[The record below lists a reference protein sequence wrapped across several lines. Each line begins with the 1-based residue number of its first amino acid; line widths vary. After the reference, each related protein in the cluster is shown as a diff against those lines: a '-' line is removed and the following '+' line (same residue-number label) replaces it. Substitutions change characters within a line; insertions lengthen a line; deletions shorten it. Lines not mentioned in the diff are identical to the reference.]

1 MSDTNNQNQQNNNQN
16 QPAGEQTPAFDY
28 EKLAGII
35 NGKQRADEDT
45 ILKNY
50 FKNQGMSPEEMT
62 QAIAAFK
69 DQKAKNTPDVAQLQS
84 ALGTAQKDLLEARVN
99 AAATKAALKQGVA
112 LDSVE
117 YLLRMADFKDVTDEN
132 GSVKDDAVAE
142 AVKKVLEAVP
152 ALKGTTEQGGDGFR
166 KIGGDGTNGDG
177 QASNDALRRAFG
189 LKPKH

>member
-28 EKLAGII
+28 DKLAGII
-35 NGKQRADEDT
+35 NGKQRVDEDT

-84 ALGTAQKDLLEARVN
+84 VLGTAQKDLLEARVN

-152 ALKGTTEQGGDGFR
+152 ALKGTTEQGGDGFQ
-166 KIGGDGTNGDG
+166 KIGGDGNQEPAGD
-177 QASNDALRRAFG
+177 DVLRRVFG
-189 LKPKH
+189 VRK

>member
-28 EKLAGII
+28 DKLAGII

-166 KIGGDGTNGDG
+166 KIGGDGTNDDS